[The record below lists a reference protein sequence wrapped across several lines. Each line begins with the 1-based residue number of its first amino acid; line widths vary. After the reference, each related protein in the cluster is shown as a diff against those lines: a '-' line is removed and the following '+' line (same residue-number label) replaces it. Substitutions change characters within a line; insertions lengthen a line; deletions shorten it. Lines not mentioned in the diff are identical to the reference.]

1 VEFGL
6 PRDQHIP
13 KAIIIAM
20 AMMES
25 DNGSSRFAL
34 EGNNLFGIRTW
45 DPNQPQMKAY
55 YQLNAKWGLK
65 KYRTK
70 CAAVQ
75 DMMNILNTKDVHKDF
90 RYERNR
96 QMSKKNPDVFKIVDK
111 LDKWATNPN
120 YREGIKQIIQDN
132 LQSYLENP

>member
-1 VEFGL
+1 
-6 PRDQHIP
+6 
-13 KAIIIAM
+13 
-20 AMMES
+20 
-25 DNGSSRFAL
+25 
-34 EGNNLFGIRTW
+34 
-45 DPNQPQMKAY
+45 MKAY
-55 YQLNAKWGLK
+55 YQLNAKWGVK

-75 DMMNILNTKDVHKDF
+75 DMVNILNTKEVHKDF

-96 QMSKKNPDVFKIVDK
+96 QMSKKNPNVFKIVDE